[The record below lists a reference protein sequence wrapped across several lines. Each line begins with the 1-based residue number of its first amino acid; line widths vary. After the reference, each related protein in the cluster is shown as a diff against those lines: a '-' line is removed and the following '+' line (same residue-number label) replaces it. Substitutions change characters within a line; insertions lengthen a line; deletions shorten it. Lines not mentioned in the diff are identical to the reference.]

1 MKGSNR
7 ELLGI
12 LASVEPFPLTQ
23 LLSLLQ
29 ADNYSEPCSSLQTAL
44 TLLMSS
50 SVSSSSSASI
60 RSVRRISRSVNRPL
74 PDLCKQ
80 RQCCQGKPV
89 YSSTSSCI
97 PTHAALLMAV
107 LDVVITDG
115 IESHCSQPQ
124 PTC

>member
-1 MKGSNR
+1 MKGSSR
-7 ELLGI
+7 ELLGQ
-12 LASVEPFPLTQ
+12 LASEAAITADAALVM
-23 LLSLLQ
+23 LQ
-29 ADNYSEPCSSLQTAL
+29 ADNHSEPCSSLQTAL

-74 PDLCKQ
+74 PDLRKQ

-115 IESHCSQPQ
+115 MG
-124 PTC
+124 